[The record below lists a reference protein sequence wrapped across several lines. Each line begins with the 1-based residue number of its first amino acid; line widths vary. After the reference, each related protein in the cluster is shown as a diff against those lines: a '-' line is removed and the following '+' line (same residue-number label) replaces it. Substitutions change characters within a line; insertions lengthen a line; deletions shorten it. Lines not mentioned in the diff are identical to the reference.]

1 MDLYYINT
9 DSKMNG
15 KYEVHKLGCDYFP
28 INPTYLGPFYD
39 LQDALVGP
47 FYDLQD
53 ALGKARQYY
62 PEAEGCHTC
71 CAPRHRRVFY
81 NPS

>member
-1 MDLYYINT
+1 MDLYFVNT
-9 DSKMNG
+9 DSKNNG
-15 KYEVHKLGCDYFP
+15 EHLVHKLGCEYFP
-28 INPTYLGPFYD
+28 IKPTYLGPFSD
-39 LQDALVGP
+39 I
-47 FYDLQD
+47 QD

-71 CAPRHRRVFY
+71 CAPRHRRVFF